1 MVKGLVMLATS
12 GNLLM
17 PFKKGWTS
25 GLCFMLRP
33 NRLASTLAT
42 SPAEACRLRHLKL
55 SAEGHDLRSS
65 QAGSNS
71 FHTPL
76 ERTRIVIKC
85 SMLKM
90 HEGTSVEPLV
100 ILVETPDPHETPP
113 SDTCSRE
120 QTRALAA
127 PLRLLLQRVP
137 FRSLGFL

>member
-1 MVKGLVMLATS
+1 MLHHAPS
-12 GNLLM
+12 KSLG
-17 PFKKGWTS
+17 S
-25 GLCFMLRP
+25 
-33 NRLASTLAT
+33 T
-42 SPAEACRLRHLKL
+42 SPAEASLDHLNL
-55 SAEGHDLRSS
+55 SVHLSDLHSS
-65 QAGSNS
+65 HAGSNS
-71 FHTPL
+71 FHTPF
-76 ERTRIVIKC
+76 ERRTRICRIVIKC
-85 SMLKM
+85 RMLKM